1 MMKQIFSKNYK
12 LLLFGNAISD
22 FGDILYSVAI
32 GYWVYAKTNST
43 ALMGIMSSISMFV
56 QMALLPISGTVI
68 DRIDRKKTIVIT
80 DVIRGLLMIGCGI
93 FALNDSLSV
102 SIVLLIALLTSFC
115 SLFFNPAVDTVL
127 IDLLN
132 SDTIVKGQSIYNA
145 VNSFIQ
151 LSSKAI
157 SGALIAILGV
167 GWIIILNGISFLLS
181 AFSEMFINLNKRDK
195 QTISLSIK
203 VIINDLKQGLKVLL
217 SNSNLTFFMSIALV
231 INLLGSG
238 VQSLFMAWVLDIGF
252 DVKVYGYI
260 SAIQTCAYMGG
271 TLFLST
277 VNLTKKQTY
286 FLFKYGFI
294 LSGISSIIMYGST
307 NIYIITVS
315 SVLKSLG
322 LVIANSIF
330 NAKLMMIIPNDSK
343 GSIIGLFSTCT
354 IGASAMSSII
364 IGLLCDYIPIP
375 LVFIASSA
383 ITLIPLSFMV
393 YNSKAKDFIFN

>member
-68 DRIDRKKTIVIT
+68 DRIDRKKAIVIT
-80 DVIRGLLMIGCGI
+80 DVIRGFLMIGCGI

-127 IDLLN
+127 IDLLD

-181 AFSEMFINLNKRDK
+181 AFSEMFINLNKRD
-195 QTISLSIK
+195 
-203 VIINDLKQGLKVLL
+203 
-217 SNSNLTFFMSIALV
+217 
-231 INLLGSG
+231 
-238 VQSLFMAWVLDIGF
+238 
-252 DVKVYGYI
+252 
-260 SAIQTCAYMGG
+260 
-271 TLFLST
+271 
-277 VNLTKKQTY
+277 
-286 FLFKYGFI
+286 
-294 LSGISSIIMYGST
+294 
-307 NIYIITVS
+307 
-315 SVLKSLG
+315 
-322 LVIANSIF
+322 
-330 NAKLMMIIPNDSK
+330 
-343 GSIIGLFSTCT
+343 
-354 IGASAMSSII
+354 
-364 IGLLCDYIPIP
+364 
-375 LVFIASSA
+375 
-383 ITLIPLSFMV
+383 
-393 YNSKAKDFIFN
+393 